1 MTPRKLAQLAGDK
14 TYIGKRC
21 KYDHDPMRFTADKK
35 CVECC
40 RLYASSRRDVTR
52 RLGLK
57 KGSKIPVAVK
67 HEFPVTKT
75 AKRIAKEYAKYDLTT
90 EVGKWIKRSK
100 MASNLNKKSRKNL
113 KVSDYEKLIVT
124 HCPLLNM
131 ELTYSLYKGRTP
143 DNYATLDRIDSNL
156 DYLPTNIQ
164 IISLRANTIKNN
176 ATLSELQ
183 TLVKNWKKNEK
194 L

>member
-1 MTPRKLAQLAGDK
+1 
-14 TYIGKRC
+14 
-21 KYDHDPMRFTADKK
+21 
-35 CVECC
+35 
-40 RLYASSRRDVTR
+40 
-52 RLGLK
+52 
-57 KGSKIPVAVK
+57 
-67 HEFPVTKT
+67 
-75 AKRIAKEYAKYDLTT
+75 
-90 EVGKWIKRSK
+90 